1 MQTITNFTSA
11 AKTIGVEL
19 FSPAGAPNGGA
30 IVLAY
35 GSDGFV
41 DNAHGPW
48 ATMLRGYATE
58 LAGKGFTA
66 VVPDYFQRTGTH
78 PGDIDYENGGARLIW
93 LHRDEWQ
100 ATLGDAVAYAQTLPG
115 VNRQRIGLLGFSLG
129 GHLCLRIRSS
139 AKVLVEFFA
148 PILDGLGPD
157 RVPSLLAQ
165 IHHGRGDKLVA
176 FDDNA
181 KRIDQELRAGG
192 VTTELWSY
200 AGAKHGFAGDDASN
214 TKARTLSK
222 TRTIDFFTAHL

>member
-1 MQTITNFTSA
+1 MQTTTNFSSA

-19 FSPAGAPNGGA
+19 FTPAGTPNGGA

-48 ATMLRGYATE
+48 ATMMRGYAAD
-58 LAGKGFTA
+58 LSGRGFTA
-66 VVPDYFQRTGTH
+66 VIPDYFQRTGTH
-78 PGDIDYENGGARLIW
+78 PGDIDYDNGGSRQIW
-93 LHRDEWQ
+93 LHRNEWQ
-100 ATLGDAVAYAQTLPG
+100 ATLGDAVAYTQTLPG
-115 VNRQRIGLLGFSLG
+115 ISRSRIGLLGFSLG
-129 GHLCLRIRSS
+129 GHLCLRVRSS

-157 RVPSLLAQ
+157 RVPLMAQ
-165 IHHGRGDKLVA
+165 IHHGRGDKLVD

-181 KRIDQELRAGG
+181 KRIDQELRASGA
-192 VTTELWSY
+192 TCELWGY
-200 AGAKHGFAGDDASN
+200 DGAKHGFAGEDAAN

-222 TRTIDFFTAHL
+222 TRAIDFFTAHL